1 MTLRVRPLADA
12 DRGWLAVLLD
22 AEWGGPE
29 QVLEHE
35 TYRPLEQDVLIA
47 EAGGARV
54 GVVAFERRGTETVV
68 GLVHVLEPRRGV
80 GKALMDGVIGSAR
93 DRGSAT
99 VRVVTTNDNVAA
111 QRLYEAIGFE
121 LRQIRRGAIDRA
133 RVRKPAIPRTSA
145 DGTPITDEHEYVLE
159 LGRATGS
166 PSAG

>member
-1 MTLRVRPLADA
+1 VTLRVRPLADA
-12 DRGWLAVLLD
+12 DREWLAMLLD
-22 AEWGGPE
+22 TEWGGPE

-47 EAGGARV
+47 EAGSARV

-68 GLVHVLEPRRGV
+68 GLIHALEPRRGV
-80 GKALMDGVIGSAR
+80 GTALMDGVIGSAR
-93 DRGSAT
+93 ERGSVT

-111 QRLYEAIGFE
+111 QRLYE
-121 LRQIRRGAIDRA
+121 IRRGAIDRA
-133 RVRKPAIPRTSA
+133 RLRKPTIPRTSA
-145 DGTPITDEHEYVLE
+145 DGTPITDELEYVLE